1 MCLSFSTR
9 QRNAAVVK
17 TTLWAQTVKNIN
29 VKLLVVA
36 HWPESLYSFT
46 EKTVSF
52 NCFAIT

>member
-17 TTLWAQTVKNIN
+17 TTLWAQTVKKLMSIL
-29 VKLLVVA
+29 LLVA
-36 HWPESLYSFT
+36 HLPESFYSFT